1 MTSSSIRKTDSLV
14 SSAAKLRSD
23 MKMAHGQYSDFVSD
37 LAMLTKSELQP
48 LVVSTDHS
56 TFENGRID
64 QIREIFDKI
73 QNVLY
78 DLGEKHKDM
87 DEIVQNIGGLEF
99 STSNVVDKLAEIMQ
113 YQAKEQSRMFT
124 ELNHLK
130 NSLDSI
136 KTDESAFNNFHE
148 DVKEYQLTFTIFQDR
163 VIESVPR
170 ISRVFDEL
178 DKEEEV
184 GLKYGSTKQI

>member
-1 MTSSSIRKTDSLV
+1 MTSSSIRKNDSLV
-14 SSAAKLRSD
+14 TSAAKLRFD
-23 MKMAHGQYSDFVSD
+23 MKIAHGQYSDLVSD

-48 LVVSTDHS
+48 LVVSIDTS
-56 TFENGRID
+56 KFENGRVD
-64 QIREIFDKI
+64 QILDIFDRI

-78 DLGEKHKDM
+78 DLDEKHKDM

-113 YQAKEQSRMFT
+113 YQDKEQSRMIT

-136 KTDESAFNNFHE
+136 KTNEFSLPDFQD
-148 DVKEYQLTFTIFQDR
+148 DVKEYQLTFSLFQDR
-163 VIESVPR
+163 VIDSVPR

>member
-1 MTSSSIRKTDSLV
+1 MTSSSIRKNDSLV
-14 SSAAKLRSD
+14 TSAAKLRFD
-23 MKMAHGQYSDFVSD
+23 MKIAHGHYSDLVSD

-48 LVVSTDHS
+48 LVVSIDTS
-56 TFENGRID
+56 KFENGRID
-64 QIREIFDKI
+64 QILDIFDRI

-78 DLGEKHKDM
+78 DLDEKHKDM

-113 YQAKEQSRMFT
+113 YQDKEQSRMIT

-130 NSLDSI
+130 NSLDTV
-136 KTDESAFNNFHE
+136 KTSEFSLTDFQD
-148 DVKEYQLTFTIFQDR
+148 DVKDYQLTFSLFQDR
-163 VIESVPR
+163 VIDSVPR

>member
-1 MTSSSIRKTDSLV
+1 MTSTSIRKNDSLV
-14 SSAAKLRSD
+14 SSAAKLRFD
-23 MKMAHGQYSDFVSD
+23 MKIAHGQYSDLVSD

-48 LVVSTDHS
+48 LVVSIDPS
-56 TFENGRID
+56 QFENGRIN
-64 QIREIFDKI
+64 QIHDIFDKI

-78 DLGEKHKDM
+78 DLGEKHQNM
-87 DEIVQNIGGLEF
+87 DEIIQNIGGLEF
-99 STSNVVDKLAEIMQ
+99 VTSNVVDKLAVIMQ
-113 YQAKEQSRMFT
+113 YQEKEQSRMFT

-136 KTDESAFNNFHE
+136 KTGKYSLTDFQE
-148 DVKEYQLTFTIFQDR
+148 DVKEYHLTFSIFQDR

-170 ISRVFDEL
+170 ISGVFDEL
-178 DKEEEV
+178 DREEEV